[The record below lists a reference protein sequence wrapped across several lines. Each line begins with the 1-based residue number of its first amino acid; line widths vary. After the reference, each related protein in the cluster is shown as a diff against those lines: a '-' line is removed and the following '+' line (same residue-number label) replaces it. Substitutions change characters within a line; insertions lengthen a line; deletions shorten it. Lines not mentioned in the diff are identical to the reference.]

1 MLIVINLT
9 KLPVCK
15 IALPSNLVLHFQWEP
30 FCVVHRFHCK
40 FHFDYFHFCCT
51 CNWDHWNSLFLDELK
66 HIYFQ
71 LFEDKSRTTVCTK
84 MVNVLVKCNYHFL
97 HWNIDF
103 EQNCWKYLKETKVRS
118 SKGCEN
124 TFWRT
129 DINQTTKKKVEEPD
143 WNQLE
148 WKYPNTTFVT
158 WSKNTQGTA
167 HV

>member
-1 MLIVINLT
+1 
-9 KLPVCK
+9 
-15 IALPSNLVLHFQWEP
+15 
-30 FCVVHRFHCK
+30 
-40 FHFDYFHFCCT
+40 
-51 CNWDHWNSLFLDELK
+51 LK

-103 EQNCWKYLKETKVRS
+103 ERNCSKYLKETKVRS